1 LRWLQKGNHP
11 DYIITM
17 QANLKDILKGK
28 IVIIGIG
35 NIIRGDDGFGSLLI
49 EKIKGGAGVMCLD
62 GGTAPE
68 NYLGKIAKE
77 NPDTVLII
85 DVVHLDKNPG
95 EYEILKG
102 EDIAKCG
109 FTTHNISPVMFIEYL
124 TKETKANIYMLGVQP
139 QGIELGSEMSKK
151 LKIVL
156 DELSGKILEVVNA

>member
-1 LRWLQKGNHP
+1 
-11 DYIITM
+11 M
-17 QANLKDILKGK
+17 QTNLKDILKGK

-35 NIIRGDDGFGSLLI
+35 NIIRGDDGFGPLLI
-49 EKIKGGAGVMCLD
+49 EKIKGDLELICLD

-85 DVVHLDKNPG
+85 DAVYLGKNPG
-95 EYEILKG
+95 QYEILKG

-109 FTTHNISPVMFIEYL
+109 FTTHDISPVMFIEYL
-124 TKETKANIYMLGVQP
+124 TNQTKANIYMLGVQP
-139 QGIELGSEMSKK
+139 KGIELGSEMSRE
-151 LKIVL
+151 LKAVL